1 MKYWVEGEPEAVHTL
16 FNSFSDN
23 DGWVRETLEKLG
35 VNVDDYDTER
45 AEWHDARVANKDGYS
60 VPYFEEEYTYERGT
74 LIDQL
79 MDEDMF
85 KDKRKKS
92 CEIIEKDDGSNVRSH
107 LFDVFIV

>member
-1 MKYWVEGEPEAVHTL
+1 MMSL
-16 FNSFSDN
+16 I
-23 DGWVRETLEKLG
+23 
-35 VNVDDYDTER
+35 
-45 AEWHDARVANKDGYS
+45 AEWHDAKVDNKDGYS

-92 CEIIEKDDGSNVRSH
+92 CEIIEKDDDSNVRSH

>member
-1 MKYWVEGEPEAVHTL
+1 MMSL
-16 FNSFSDN
+16 I
-23 DGWVRETLEKLG
+23 
-35 VNVDDYDTER
+35 
-45 AEWHDARVANKDGYS
+45 AEWHDAKVDNKDEYS

-92 CEIIEKDDGSNVRSH
+92 CEIIEKDDGSSH

>member
-1 MKYWVEGEPEAVHTL
+1 MMSL
-16 FNSFSDN
+16 I
-23 DGWVRETLEKLG
+23 
-35 VNVDDYDTER
+35 
-45 AEWHDARVANKDGYS
+45 AEWHDAKVDNKDEYS
-60 VPYFEEEYTYERGT
+60 VPYFEEEYTQRGT

-92 CEIIEKDDGSNVRSH
+92 CEIIEKDDGGNVRSH